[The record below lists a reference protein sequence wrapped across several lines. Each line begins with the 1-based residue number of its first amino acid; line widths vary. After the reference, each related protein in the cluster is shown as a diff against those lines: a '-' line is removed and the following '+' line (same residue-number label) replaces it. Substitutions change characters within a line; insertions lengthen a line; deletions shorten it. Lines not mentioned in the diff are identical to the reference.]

1 MEDELLQE
9 PQDHM
14 GKSLDALR
22 AKLAT
27 VRTGRANPSII
38 EHVQVEYYGSA
49 VPLQQLA
56 SISSPDPRQL
66 LVQPYDKSAVGS
78 IEKAIRQSDLG
89 FNPTNDG
96 NLIRIAIPQLTE
108 ERRRDL
114 VKLIHRYLEETKV
127 AVRNLRRESN
137 DHIRKLRKD
146 NELTQDDEKRAQDQ
160 LQRVTDR
167 FIHEID
173 EIGQAKE
180 AEILEL

>member
-1 MEDELLQE
+1 MEDELLDDAQ
-9 PQDHM
+9 QHM

-22 AKLAT
+22 SKLTT

-38 EHVQVEYYGSA
+38 EHVQVEYYGSP

-56 SISSPDPRQL
+56 TITTPDPRQL
-66 LVQPYDKSAVGS
+66 LVQPYDKSASGS

-96 NLIRIAIPQLTE
+96 TLIRIVIPQLTE
-108 ERRRDL
+108 ERRKDL
-114 VKLIHRYLEETKV
+114 VKLVHKYVEETKV
-127 AVRNLRRESN
+127 AVRNVRRDANEY
-137 DHIRKLRKD
+137 IRRQRKD
-146 NELTQDDEKRAQDQ
+146 NELTQDDERQAQEQ

-167 FIHEID
+167 AIHEAE
-173 EIGQAKE
+173 EIGRAKE